1 MISLFAKE
9 KIMIFDDTNN
19 FSSDVEQYVKKNGGG
34 YIEAILELCE
44 TNNIE
49 PQVAAKFLTQPII
62 EKIQTEG
69 EDSNLLPKGAR
80 LPI

>member
-1 MISLFAKE
+1 
-9 KIMIFDDTNN
+9 MIFEDSNK
-19 FSSDVEQYVKKNGGG
+19 FASDVEDFVRENGGG

-69 EDSNLLPKGAR
+69 EDSNLLPRGAR
-80 LPI
+80 LPL

>member
-19 FSSDVEQYVKKNGGG
+19 FSSDVEHYVKKNGGG

>member
-1 MISLFAKE
+1 
-9 KIMIFDDTNN
+9 MIFEESNN
-19 FSSDVEQYVKKNGGG
+19 FASDVEEFVKKNGGG

-62 EKIQTEG
+62 EKLQSEG
-69 EDSNLLPKGAR
+69 EDSNLLPRGAR

>member
-1 MISLFAKE
+1 
-9 KIMIFDDTNN
+9 MIFEDSDN
-19 FSSDVEQYVKKNGGG
+19 FASQVEEYVKKNGGG
-34 YIEAILELCE
+34 YIEAVLELCE
-44 TNNIE
+44 EKNIE

>member
-1 MISLFAKE
+1 MLFE
-9 KIMIFDDTNN
+9 DSEN
-19 FSSDVEQYVKKNGGG
+19 FSNQVEEFVKKNGGG
-34 YIEAILELCE
+34 YIEAIVELCADK
-44 TNNIE
+44 NIE
-49 PQVAAKFLTQPII
+49 PEVAAKFLTQPII

>member
-69 EDSNLLPKGAR
+69 QDSNLLPRGAR
-80 LPI
+80 LPL